1 MIEELINVEDMVV
14 TISREGYIKRSS
26 VSEYRLQRRGGK
38 GRLGMGT
45 KDEDFVEQL
54 FVANT
59 HDYLLFSP
67 TKGRFFVKSCSIYPK
82 QDLPDAAKH

>member
-1 MIEELINVEDMVV
+1 MEIRDKYGDERRTQIIEGDSSIMIEELINEEDMVV

-45 KDEDFVEQL
+45 KE
-54 FVANT
+54 
-59 HDYLLFSP
+59 
-67 TKGRFFVKSCSIYPK
+67 
-82 QDLPDAAKH
+82 